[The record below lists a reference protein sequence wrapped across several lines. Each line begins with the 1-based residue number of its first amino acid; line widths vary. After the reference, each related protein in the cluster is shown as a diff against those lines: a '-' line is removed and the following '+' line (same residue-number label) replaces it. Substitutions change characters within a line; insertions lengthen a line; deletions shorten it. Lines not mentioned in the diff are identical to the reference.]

1 MAAWNPSERE
11 PGIQRRGR
19 TALMVGLHLG
29 SETGELHACSKQK
42 VSGKIQGDL
51 NEAAPGGGKEETG
64 GERN

>member
-1 MAAWNPSERE
+1 
-11 PGIQRRGR
+11 
-19 TALMVGLHLG
+19 MVGLHLG